1 MDKQV
6 LNQNSIITPIVSSE
20 TWWKVIILTHLY
32 VSYNIMLML
41 NTSES
46 KINFCILKRR
56 IRTEAYSHQEPS
68 MRAGDDRAETL
79 HLKI

>member
-1 MDKQV
+1 M
-6 LNQNSIITPIVSSE
+6 NQNSIITPTVSSE

-46 KINFCILKRR
+46 KINFYILNLKR
-56 IRTEAYSHQEPS
+56 IRTEAYSHQEPR
-68 MRAGDDRAETL
+68 MRAGDDRVETL
-79 HLKI
+79 HLKT